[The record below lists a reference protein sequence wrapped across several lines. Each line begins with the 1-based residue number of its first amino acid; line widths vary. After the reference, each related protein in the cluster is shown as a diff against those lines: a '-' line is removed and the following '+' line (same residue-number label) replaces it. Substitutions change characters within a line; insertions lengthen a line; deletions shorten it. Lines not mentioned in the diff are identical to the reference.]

1 MVITKGYC
9 NNVLVSLLKHHLT
22 CIRRMRCG
30 KWSRSTKKLGCTR
43 MDRKVKVPHS
53 AAASQKRKRTPEVTS
68 PRRWQF
74 NINSCSRL
82 MHFLQDVHTKDNRY
96 DAALTMSATK
106 WTWNPWSLVYKRAS
120 PALRDPALHGRHRWG
135 IQGLPGEAGPGS
147 GWEPALWC
155 SAMSKEQ
162 QGS

>member
-1 MVITKGYC
+1 MVITKGY
-9 NNVLVSLLKHHLT
+9 

-74 NINSCSRL
+74 NINS
-82 MHFLQDVHTKDNRY
+82 KDNRY

-106 WTWNPWSLVYKRAS
+106 WT
-120 PALRDPALHGRHRWG
+120 
-135 IQGLPGEAGPGS
+135 
-147 GWEPALWC
+147 C
-155 SAMSKEQ
+155 SARPCPSW
-162 QGS
+162 